1 MSTMSRWIFVLKDD
15 DENYRSIFS
24 VGSNFSNRMYDFVN
38 AKQKVSYDD
47 HKPNLITPKSKI
59 KRANQIPVGQYPLTK
74 KSK

>member
-47 HKPNLITPKSKI
+47 HKPNFITP
-59 KRANQIPVGQYPLTK
+59 
-74 KSK
+74 